1 MEYPTVYGSTSTD
14 YATVQEDNS
23 AILRFTI
30 ESDGVRVPKTDIVTA
45 YLSLYDDKTE
55 QVINN
60 RHYINIMDYIT
71 DSGTVTSFQMNLVA
85 ADNIIVGH
93 GNVTQELHVVV
104 IELTISSGTNELSLR
119 REIGIIVENL
129 PQYKRAVHNLLVVT
143 KSERFLWKVVA

>member
-104 IELTISSGTNELSLR
+104 VELTISSGTNELSLR

-143 KSERFLWKVVA
+143 KTERFLWKVVA